1 VTPFMQSVRCR
12 VCLEDVESSAFSMLP
27 RNGWYNEV
35 EMNESDIKLQE
46 GFDAQ
51 LHTYDDVRQHEEERA
66 KATGENLMK
75 CHQHSME
82 ELRYF
87 CYSCEESICSECLI
101 ENHRKHELGKV
112 EECCDKYRA
121 KLALMEFKVQEKA
134 KSINESLNQVL
145 SLQQSLSNNA
155 NSAKQIVQSKIGE
168 LRAKLDLAEV
178 EMMLSIEKEVNRKVF
193 LLKRQEEELKL
204 VIEKFITAS
213 SFVNNTVSYAND
225 VEVTLMRKV
234 VEERMNVL
242 DEMDI
247 QTRPE
252 CNDKINQEDL
262 ELKLNS
268 ILAD

>member
-1 VTPFMQSVRCR
+1 MAFNSAVY
-12 VCLEDVESSAFSMLP
+12 SAF
-27 RNGWYNEV
+27 
-35 EMNESDIKLQE
+35 
-46 GFDAQ
+46 
-51 LHTYDDVRQHEEERA
+51 
-66 KATGENLMK
+66 
-75 CHQHSME
+75 
-82 ELRYF
+82 
-87 CYSCEESICSECLI
+87 YSCFLILCLAHLFTPAFTHAF
-101 ENHRKHELGKV
+101 NH
-112 EECCDKYRA
+112 A
-121 KLALMEFKVQEKA
+121 FQLALMEFKVQEKA

-155 NSAKQIVQSKIGE
+155 DSAKQIVQSKIGE

-225 VEVTLMRKV
+225 VEVTLMRKI